1 MIAAVDSIILGFVQG
16 SFGSL
21 TASVQALWQLMFVV
35 FFAFYGYKVMVS
47 HRFSATDLVTHCIK
61 IILVLVLATQWA
73 AFFQLIY
80 SLATNLPSDISG
92 EIVQAASNTLGAQA
106 QITSVASAN
115 TLLMQFYSRAMSV
128 DDKLL
133 QMGSITQIGPYIY
146 FVFVWL
152 GAAFFTGYATML
164 IILAKLAVAIILA
177 VGPLFIL
184 LYIFHD
190 TRKLFEGWL
199 RTLINYALVPVFVY
213 ALLALLL
220 TLVMP
225 TLVFLENHSGP
236 YQSYFTA
243 VSSFIAATYVATLLL
258 RQVMSIAGNITGG
271 VSLSTMGGF
280 GLAMM
285 PVIAGGKFAG
295 RKSGDVAVAGA
306 KKLGEMAMNTKASK
320 TVKSGYDALK
330 KYLGNRSEVQK

>member
-1 MIAAVDSIILGFVQG
+1 MDQMIASVDNIILGFVQG

-21 TASVQALWQLMFVV
+21 TASVQTLWQLMFVV
-35 FFAFYGYKVMVS
+35 FMAFYGYKVLVS
-47 HRFSATDLVTHCIK
+47 HRFSASDLVTHCIK

-80 SLATNLPSDISG
+80 TLATNLPSDISG
-92 EIVQAASNTLGAQA
+92 QVVSAASNTLGAQA
-106 QITSVASAN
+106 QINSVANAN

-133 QMGSITQIGPYIY
+133 QMGSWTQPGPYIY
-146 FVFVWL
+146 FVVVWL
-152 GAAFFTGYATML
+152 GAVFFTGYATML
-164 IILAKLAVAIILA
+164 IILAKLAVAVILA

-190 TRKLFEGWL
+190 TRKLLEGWL
-199 RTLINYALVPVFVY
+199 RTLINYAIVPVFVY

-225 TLVFLENHSGP
+225 TLVFLENNSGP

-243 VSSFIAATYVATLLL
+243 VSSFIAATFIATLLL
-258 RQVMSIAGNITGG
+258 QQIMSIAANITGG

-280 GLAMM
+280 AFATTPITG
-285 PVIAGGKFAG
+285 PGKIAARKAGDAALEGGK
-295 RKSGDVAVAGA
+295 KVAKTGMA
-306 KKLGEMAMNTKASK
+306 KI
-320 TVKSGYDALK
+320 KSGYDALK
-330 KYLGNRSEVQK
+330 RYLGNRSEAPK